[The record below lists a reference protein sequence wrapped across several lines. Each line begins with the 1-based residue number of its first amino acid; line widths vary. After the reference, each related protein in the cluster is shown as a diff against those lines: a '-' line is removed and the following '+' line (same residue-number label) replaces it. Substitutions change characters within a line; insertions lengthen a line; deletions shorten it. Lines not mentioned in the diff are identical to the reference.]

1 MNPDWSLRD
10 ALLKML
16 HTFLRLRFDQFK
28 TVLVLKRKQK
38 RDQANSKA
46 LKLYFQSFFVVSQT
60 IETSRF
66 FSEQP
71 HWLPL
76 VELVIFCQDKGK
88 LHIIDSAF
96 PSLAESPLPFPESL
110 YGRTGARWRKNQIF
124 SHW

>member
-16 HTFLRLRFDQFK
+16 HTFLRLR
-28 TVLVLKRKQK
+28 QK

-76 VELVIFCQDKGK
+76 VELVIF
-88 LHIIDSAF
+88 
-96 PSLAESPLPFPESL
+96 LP
-110 YGRTGARWRKNQIF
+110 R
-124 SHW
+124 